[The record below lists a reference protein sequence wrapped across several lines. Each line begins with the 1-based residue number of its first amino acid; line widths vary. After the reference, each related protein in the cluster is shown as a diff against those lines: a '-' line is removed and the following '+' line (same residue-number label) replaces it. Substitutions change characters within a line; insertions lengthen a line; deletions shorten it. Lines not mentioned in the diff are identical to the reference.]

1 MPSSYTSSSVVA
13 PDEVYEALATTERI
27 VKGRVQVD
35 EAAVMPKSVRAYHSR
50 AAATTTPRRGAI
62 DTEPG
67 AGSPIKRSGEEDD
80 EEGLHAQYAR
90 IRKEL
95 FLDNNE
101 DDGLRMPS
109 PERPHY
115 QRRPRG
121 HHEPTLAA
129 APRQPPPPTWME
141 SLRQH
146 EPFTAAS
153 TASRRSS
160 RGACTGA
167 PPAASPGA
175 PVGSPPTTPRASPP
189 SSRSPTPLTAGQ
201 YASACAPACAA
212 AAPVPAGKVATGI
225 GVAKLDR
232 SASAAELQASRQ
244 LATNAAWARQMAT
257 SGDTITSGR
266 HLRSGAPPRVC
277 EASADA
283 NLNANLDGH
292 DGPGGSNLSGSG
304 LGGYGGYGSGSG
316 VGSWAIGGAAELT
329 PACGANA
336 IALGAPAGWRTPE
349 LQMNMQGE
357 MQSVGERE
365 RYTARLDQFAA
376 FASSRWPQKGAQ
388 LAKVA
393 RVAGAA
399 EVRPW
404 SGGTVSATAAARALA
419 AIGALGKLKP
429 YIEPQSAPHGVA
441 SVRPPSASSAR
452 PAPKAP
458 LVPPPAPPS
467 DAWTDWNERSGTRSS
482 TSPPSPRRPWSPP
495 AQGRFEP
502 QIAQHGKQ
510 QFPMSSR
517 RIAEQKTSGHW
528 AGRRRAS

>member
-50 AAATTTPRRGAI
+50 AAATSTPRRGV

-146 EPFTAAS
+146 EPLTAAS
-153 TASRRSS
+153 TTSRRSS

-189 SSRSPTPLTAGQ
+189 SSRSPTPLTAGH
-201 YASACAPACAA
+201 YASACADAGAA

-225 GVAKLDR
+225 GGVKLDR

-266 HLRSGAPPRVC
+266 QLRSGAHPRVY

-283 NLNANLDGH
+283 NLNGH
-292 DGPGGSNLSGSG
+292 NGPGGSSLSGSG

-329 PACGANA
+329 PAYGANA
-336 IALGAPAGWRTPE
+336 IALGATAGWKTPE
-349 LQMNMQGE
+349 LTPEVQMNMLSE

-376 FASSRWPQKGAQ
+376 FASSRWPQKGPQ
-388 LAKVA
+388 LAKGL

-429 YIEPQSAPHGVA
+429 YIEPQSAPHSVA
-441 SVRPPSASSAR
+441 SVRLPSASSAR
-452 PAPKAP
+452 PSP

-467 DAWTDWNERSGTRSS
+467 DAWADWNERSGTRSS

-502 QIAQHGKQ
+502 QTAQHGVHHGKQ
-510 QFPMSSR
+510 LFPMSNR

-528 AGRRRAS
+528 VGRRRAS